1 MSDQPVAQETS
12 FRQFDLSDELFK
24 AIDDVGYEIP
34 SAIQQQAIR
43 PLLEGKDV
51 LGQAQTGTGKTAAFA
66 LPLLNQLDLKNTLPG
81 LLVLAPTRELAIQ
94 VAEAFQVYARY
105 MKGFQV
111 LPVYGGQHIG
121 EQLRALRR
129 GVNVVVGTPGRV
141 IDHINRRTLDLSQL
155 EAVVL
160 DEADEMLNMG
170 FLEDVT
176 SILEN
181 TPKQK
186 QVALFSATLPRD
198 IKRISERF
206 LVDPVHIQIK
216 SKSSTVESV
225 RQRYI
230 KVKSGRKLEVL
241 TRILEAESFDGVIIF
256 SRTKTG
262 TMELSEKLMARGYNC
277 GALNGDMNQ
286 AMREKTIEQLR
297 RGSLDVIVATDV
309 AARGLDISRVSHV
322 INYDIPHD
330 TEAYVHR
337 IGRTGRAGRTGEA
350 ILLIV
355 PRELHLL
362 KFIERH
368 TRQTIEQMQV
378 PTQAELL
385 TRRVEE
391 FKVKVS
397 STIAE
402 EELSYFTT
410 LVESMLKPGEL
421 EYPELAAALALL
433 AQKERPLV
441 STGEPDN
448 LSMDESDSR
457 DDRRRDSRRDRG
469 DRGRDS
475 RRGRDGDG
483 GRESSRRGDRPGRRD
498 KQPEEGMRRYHVG
511 VGREHG
517 VMPAN
522 LVGAIANEAQLRSRQ
537 IGQIHIHQQ
546 FSTVDLPDDL
556 SKSQADQLKSTVVC
570 NRPLGLREWRDD
582 SSDRSTPRSENDAK
596 KIGRNDGNS
605 PPRIRSEK
613 GKRSRSTD
621 ENSYIDKRKPN
632 NEKPPVKRQSKDDI
646 APDDNKLRLKT
657 KPKSKDKSKTKS
669 RRRPK

>member
-1 MSDQPVAQETS
+1 MSDQQPAPETG
-12 FRQFDLSDELFK
+12 FRQFALSPELFK
-24 AIDDVGYEIP
+24 AINDVGYEVP
-34 SAIQQQAIR
+34 SAIQEQAIQ
-43 PLLEGKDV
+43 PLLEGRDV

-66 LPLLNQLDLKNTLPG
+66 LPLLSRLNLKQSSPG
-81 LLVLAPTRELAIQ
+81 LLVLTPTRELAIQ

-141 IDHINRRTLDLSQL
+141 IDHLKRKTLDLSSL

-181 TPKQK
+181 TPDKK

-216 SKSSTVESV
+216 TKSSTVDSV

-230 KVKSGRKLEVL
+230 KVKTGRKLEVL
-241 TRILEAESFDGVIIF
+241 TRVLEGEQFDAVIIF

-286 AMREKTIEQLR
+286 AMREKTIDQLR
-297 RGSLDVIVATDV
+297 RGSLDVVVATDV
-309 AARGLDISRVSHV
+309 AARGLDISRISHV

-337 IGRTGRAGRTGEA
+337 IGRTGRAGRKGEA

-368 TRQTIEQMQV
+368 IRQTIEQMQV

-391 FKVKVS
+391 FKAKVIS
-397 STIAE
+397 ATADQ
-402 EELSYFTT
+402 ELSYFTA
-410 LVESMLKPGEL
+410 LVESMIKPGEL
-421 EYPELAAALALL
+421 DYPELAAALALL
-433 AQKERPLV
+433 AQQDRPLV
-441 STGEPDN
+441 SNGEPDN
-448 LSMDESDSR
+448 LSIDESNTRDDHRREGRGEGRRSR
-457 DDRRRDSRRDRG
+457 DREGGRDRDSGGREASRRDK
-469 DRGRDS
+469 
-475 RRGRDGDG
+475 
-483 GRESSRRGDRPGRRD
+483 PGRRD
-498 KQPEEGMRRYHVG
+498 KQPEPGMRRYHVG
-511 VGREHG
+511 VGRDHG
-517 VMPAN
+517 VMPGN

-546 FSTVDLPDDL
+546 FSTVDLPEDL
-556 SKSQADQLKSTVVC
+556 SKAQAEQLKTTVVC
-570 NRPLGLREWRDD
+570 NRPLALREWRDGGD
-582 SSDRSTPRSENDAK
+582 DQSSRGDKSSARFGKD
-596 KIGRNDGNS
+596 DGNS
-605 PPRIRSEK
+605 PPRIRNDRS
-613 GKRSRSTD
+613 KRRQSADSTAYD
-621 ENSYIDKRKPN
+621 EKRKPN
-632 NEKPPVKRQSKDDI
+632 DEKPPARTKSKADA
-646 APDDNKLRLKT
+646 APDDTKLRLKT
-657 KPKSKDKSKTKS
+657 KAKPKDKSKVK
-669 RRRPK
+669 RKRPK